1 MSKTKTPITRREI
14 LIGGAAAVA
23 VAGFPLPLLPVN
35 PNLQAL
41 LRRRNDFEEKLT

>member
-23 VAGFPLPLLPVN
+23 VDGLAALAAADQPTPAGAPAPQN
-35 PNLQAL
+35 NC
-41 LRRRNDFEEKLT
+41 EEELT

>member
-23 VAGFPLPLLPVN
+23 VAGLP
-35 PNLQAL
+35 AL
-41 LRRRNDFEEKLT
+41 AAADQPTPAGAPAPQNNCEEELT